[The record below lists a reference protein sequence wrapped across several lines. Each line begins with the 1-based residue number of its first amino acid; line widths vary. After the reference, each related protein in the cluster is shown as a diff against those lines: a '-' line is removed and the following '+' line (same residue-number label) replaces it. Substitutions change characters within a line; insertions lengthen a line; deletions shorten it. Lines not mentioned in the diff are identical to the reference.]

1 MTQKP
6 NERPVH
12 LSVHE
17 TSDPSLI
24 SSNPDVEASGADLND
39 LNDSVHDDENVD
51 VPTPEPSNE
60 TGREEL
66 VENQMTIAN
75 LSAG

>member
-6 NERPVH
+6 DERPVH

-24 SSNPDVEASGADLND
+24 SPNPNVEAAGADLND

-51 VPTPEPSNE
+51 VHTSEPSNA
-60 TGREEL
+60 TGKEEP
-66 VENQMTIAN
+66 VENQITIAN